1 MIIQRGW
8 AKVTSTT
15 EDGHEVVLAVRGP
28 GELVCEGAAPAPLGH
43 RGRDGPAAD
52 PGHPGRALHR
62 LPRRVPPDVARALKV
77 WRARGLVRTERRKI
91 ITLDLPGLHDYA
103 GDRGA
108 SSARA

>member
-1 MIIQRGW
+1 MPQATAPRSGFW
-8 AKVTSTT
+8 HALDET
-15 EDGHEVVLAVRGP
+15 ERS
-28 GELVCEGAAPAPLGH
+28 
-43 RGRDGPAAD
+43 
-52 PGHPGRALHR
+52 AL
-62 LPRRVPPDVARALKV
+62 LKTARALKV